1 MYMRGLSYKWIVTI
15 VVIFGTFMVLL
26 DTTIVNTAV
35 PHLQATFGA
44 SLTDVDWVSS
54 GYTLSEGIGIPLMPF
69 FSALVGNKRFYL
81 LILIFFTIGSAL
93 CGLAWSL
100 TALIFFRI
108 LQGLAGAS
116 MLPLSMTLLFSEFPQ
131 EERGMAMGVLGLP
144 LLAAPALGPTVGGYI
159 VTYVSWRALF
169 YINVPIGII
178 GSILAFI
185 YLRDMRPERNRPL
198 SFDLPGFIAST
209 IGLGFLLYGLDK
221 AGAYGWESF
230 TVTGCLTIGI
240 ASLVAFVIIEL
251 ITIEYGK
258 DPLLDVRIFGSR
270 TFAGGNV
277 AMMLLVFTLFG
288 GQFLVPQYLQNLR
301 GLSAYNAGLILLP
314 QALGSMVSN
323 GFGGRLVDKLGM
335 KPVVIPG
342 LALLGA
348 ALWGLSRLTLDTP
361 YANFQV
367 LLILRGL
374 GLGLCTQPIVGAAL
388 SEIKSAQ
395 LSQASSINTVIR
407 SVTGALAVALVSTL
421 VTNRTTFHYE
431 RLAEQVTPD
440 SAAGQGL
447 QQLAAFLMGRGM
459 TQQSAQLVAMNLMAQ
474 RLQQQAFMLAMNDT
488 FFLTLAAVFLAAFV
502 VLFVIRVPRKTAGKG
517 KSAMVLAEGPM
528 PPEKIS
534 SMDEAPIA
542 ESGGAVAATH
552 QKSESSVTGSFKEK
566 L

>member
-1 MYMRGLSYKWIVTI
+1 MRGLSYKWIVTI

-35 PHLQATFGA
+35 PHLQSTFGA
-44 SLTDVDWVSS
+44 SLTDVDWVST
-54 GYTLSEGIGIPLMPF
+54 GYTLAEGIGIPLMPF
-69 FSALVGNKRFYL
+69 FSGLIGNKRFYL
-81 LILIFFTIGSAL
+81 LILILFTIGSAL

-108 LQGLAGAS
+108 LQGAAGAS
-116 MLPLSMTLLFSEFPQ
+116 MLPLSMTLLFSEFPP
-131 EERGMAMGVLGLP
+131 EERGMAMGTLGLP

-159 VTYVSWRALF
+159 VTYVGWRVLF
-169 YINVPIGII
+169 YINVPIGLV
-178 GSILAFI
+178 GSILAFSL
-185 YLRDMRPERNRPL
+185 LRDSRPARDRPL
-198 SFDLPGFIAST
+198 FFDLPGFIAST
-209 IGLGFLLYGLDK
+209 VGLGSLLYGLDK
-221 AGAYGWESF
+221 AGSDGWGSL
-230 TVTGCLTIGI
+230 TVTGFLATGI
-240 ASLVAFVIIEL
+240 VSLVAFAIIEL
-251 ITIEYGK
+251 ITIEQGK

-270 TFAGGNV
+270 TFAGGNF

-301 GLSAYNAGLILLP
+301 GLSAYDASLVLLP

-342 LALLGA
+342 LAILGT

-388 SEIKSAQ
+388 SRIKPAQ
-395 LSQASSINTVIR
+395 LSQASSINTVVR
-407 SVTGALAVALVSTL
+407 SVTGSLAVALVSTL
-421 VTNRTTFHYE
+421 VTARTTFHYE
-431 RLAEQVTPD
+431 RLAEQVTPE

-447 QQLAAFLMGRGM
+447 HQMVAFLMGQGI
-459 TQQSAQLVAMNLMAQ
+459 TQQSAQFEAMNLMVQ

-488 FFLTLAAVFLAAFV
+488 FVLTVAAVCLAAFA

-517 KSAMVLAEGPM
+517 KSAMALTEGHM
-528 PPEKIS
+528 PPEEIS
-534 SMDEAPIA
+534 GRDKASVA
-542 ESGGAVAATH
+542 EPGRAVAAT
-552 QKSESSVTGSFKEK
+552 KKIN
-566 L
+566 